1 LRVGIDCQNPS
12 GRFSAF
18 GAEDEYF
25 LKASN
30 HLPAKPP
37 KCSSPPW
44 YHSNGEEAEPHGNAT
59 VSAKIG
65 FVSQIAQ
72 AAVCPA
78 SAGLLARP
86 AARQIWLRFAKF
98 SAERACGA
106 FADWLRFVARL

>member
-1 LRVGIDCQNPS
+1 LRVGIDWQNPS
-12 GRFSAF
+12 GRFSSF

-37 KCSSPPW
+37 KCPSPPW

-59 VSAKIG
+59 DSAEIG

-72 AAVCPA
+72 AAVCPT
-78 SAGLLARP
+78 SAGLLGPARCLP
-86 AARQIWLRFAKF
+86 DLASFAKF
-98 SAERACGA
+98 SAGRACEL
-106 FADWLRFVARL
+106 FCRLASFRRVL